1 LGGLVLEDLT
11 LRFGGLEVLSGLS
24 LSVPRGELRCIIGPN
39 GAGKTTLFNLIA
51 GTLRPHR
58 GRVVFE
64 DADITKLPTHE
75 RARRGIVRKFQV
87 PSVYSHATVAE
98 NLRIAAAGSQNPFSL
113 VRRGGHAAQHEAI
126 EYALSATGLA
136 DMRALPASM
145 LSHGQK
151 QWLEIGMVLAAR
163 PKLML
168 LDEPTAGMTPAETR
182 QTAHLIREIAEDVTT
197 IVIEHDIKF
206 LREIGDHVTVLHAG
220 AVLADGTFADVEQN
234 EAVRDVYL
242 GRART

>member
-1 LGGLVLEDLT
+1 MSALGDAAAPGGLVLEDLS

-64 DADITKLPTHE
+64 GVDITRLPTYE

-87 PSVYSHATVAE
+87 PSVYAHATVAE
-98 NLRIAAAGSQNPFSL
+98 NVRIAAAGSQNPFSL
-113 VRRGGHAAQHEAI
+113 IRRRGQAARQEAI
-126 EYALSATGLA
+126 EHALSTTGLIN
-136 DMRALPASM
+136 MRAVPASV
-145 LSHGQK
+145 LSHGEK
-151 QWLEIGMVLAAR
+151 QWLEIAMVLAAR

-168 LDEPTAGMTPAETR
+168 LDEPTAGMTPTETR
-182 QTAHLIREIAEDVTT
+182 QTAHLIREIADDVTT
-197 IVIEHDIKF
+197 IVI
-206 LREIGDHVTVLHAG
+206 
-220 AVLADGTFADVEQN
+220 
-234 EAVRDVYL
+234 
-242 GRART
+242 